1 MVMVKR
7 ENGEETVGCR
17 YVVARPSA
25 ISSPPTY
32 TEARI
37 HLEAPLMIHLL
48 RGKQSGQQ
56 GKERLWSTI
65 YNNGLRYARTNTHD
79 GLTGTAA
86 VIKHVCG
93 VLSRR
98 WRLAGGKEAKSK
110 YRVLLAVVAGK
121 DE

>member
-1 MVMVKR
+1 M
-7 ENGEETVGCR
+7 VGCR

>member
-1 MVMVKR
+1 MSWR
-7 ENGEETVGCR
+7 DLQ
-17 YVVARPSA
+17 PSL
-25 ISSPPTY
+25 SSSLYRGAYPSRGASHDT
-32 TEARI
+32 
-37 HLEAPLMIHLL
+37 LLL
-48 RGKQSGQQ
+48 RWNESRKQQQ

-86 VIKHVCG
+86 VIEHVCVAYYLGDG
-93 VLSRR
+93 VSREE
-98 WRLAGGKEAKSK
+98 KEAKSK

>member
-1 MVMVKR
+1 
-7 ENGEETVGCR
+7 
-17 YVVARPSA
+17 
-25 ISSPPTY
+25 
-32 TEARI
+32 
-37 HLEAPLMIHLL
+37 MIHLL

>member
-1 MVMVKR
+1 
-7 ENGEETVGCR
+7 
-17 YVVARPSA
+17 
-25 ISSPPTY
+25 
-32 TEARI
+32 
-37 HLEAPLMIHLL
+37 MIHACCV
-48 RGKQSGQQ
+48 GTKAASNNKVKNG
-56 GKERLWSTI
+56 WSTT
-65 YNNGLRYARTNTHD
+65 YNNGLYARTNTHD

-86 VIKHVCG
+86 VIEHVCG